1 MKRVLLIV
9 ASGALLAL
17 PAAAAEWK
25 NVPVVDTLCI
35 DRVKADPDAHTT
47 ECALKCEKGG
57 YGLIAD
63 GAYLKFDA
71 AGNQKVVAA
80 LNATKKTDH
89 LRANVTGDKDG
100 DTIKVKTFTL
110 Q

>member
-1 MKRVLLIV
+1 MKRVLLTL

-25 NVPVVDTLCI
+25 NAPVVDTLCI
-35 DRVKADPDAHTT
+35 DKVKSNPDGHTT
-47 ECALKCEKGG
+47 DCALKCEKGG

-63 GAYLKFDA
+63 GKYLKFDE
-71 AGNQKVVAA
+71 AGNKQAAAA
-80 LNATKKTDH
+80 LKETKKTDK
-89 LRANVTGDKDG
+89 LRANVTGELAG
-100 DTIKVKTFTL
+100 DTIKVKTFAL